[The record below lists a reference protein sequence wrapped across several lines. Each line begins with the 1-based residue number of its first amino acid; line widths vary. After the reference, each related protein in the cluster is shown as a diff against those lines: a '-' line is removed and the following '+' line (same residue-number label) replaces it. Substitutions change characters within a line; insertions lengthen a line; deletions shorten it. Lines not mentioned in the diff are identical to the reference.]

1 MGSPCIPACSL
12 YHVWLTVKFWHPWAH
27 PYLVRYAHWS
37 CTWCH
42 SNVRLQTILMLPFS
56 FYTCHRLVANSSHLH
71 LAFLV
76 TASVSPEY
84 LLEIQILKLSPKVKE
99 SETLEMEL
107 CTFTSFLGDCRICV
121 KLENRRSGSW
131 MGRKSTDNNRCVR
144 RLLLLEPWVF
154 QRKWL
159 YLS

>member
-1 MGSPCIPACSL
+1 
-12 YHVWLTVKFWHPWAH
+12 
-27 PYLVRYAHWS
+27 
-37 CTWCH
+37 
-42 SNVRLQTILMLPFS
+42 MLPFS

-131 MGRKSTDNNRCVR
+131 MGRKSTDNNHLGLWSQLHLQPDLSLHYTISESKLSFCLSQLELCLSHLKP
-144 RLLLLEPWVF
+144 RLLTN
-154 QRKWL
+154 QRSEGAV
-159 YLS
+159 YGRGES